1 MLLNIL
7 VVAHFQNDGSPSA
20 LFIHDQVLAYLRLGH
35 HVRVIVPVAI
45 GKRDYT
51 AHRFGS
57 PVIQTLIDGVD
68 HVFLRY
74 LSFSRYGEGWFNPHS
89 AITALRPR
97 LTAVLHGFVPDIIH
111 AHTLGF
117 DSEIGAWLK
126 KQLRCPLVVTTHGS
140 DASIPFEKGRRVA
153 LKTYCD
159 KADTVVAVSSALAGK
174 LVACNLQTSVT
185 SILNGFQLKF
195 LSSDIEK
202 MPFSFLQVGNL
213 IKQKK
218 VDVTIR
224 VFAEIH
230 KQYPSATLTIVGQG
244 EERGALEILCNKL
257 HLCDSIT
264 FKGQISNEQVLREMA
279 KAEFFI
285 MPSVREGFGI
295 VYLEAMASGCI
306 TIGTQGEGVAD
317 LIISG
322 KNGILVP
329 PDDMN
334 AVVTSVI
341 HYIEH
346 SDEAA
351 DLAIAGKKSAIS
363 LTWDRNVAQYVSLFN
378 SLLTQDFELTRTG
391 EGVK

>member
-20 LFIHDQVLAYLRLGH
+20 IFIHDQVLAYLRLGH

-74 LSFSRYGEGWFNPHS
+74 LSFSRYGEGWFNPRS
-89 AITALRPR
+89 AIAPLCLR
-97 LTAVLHGFVPDIIH
+97 LTTILHGFVPDVIH

-126 KQLRCPLVVTTHGS
+126 KQLSCPLVVTTHGS
-140 DASIPFEKGRRVA
+140 DCIIPMNTGKHRA
-153 LKTYCD
+153 MKDYCD
-159 KADTVVAVSSALAGK
+159 KADAVVAVSSVLAGK
-174 LVACNLQTSVT
+174 LAICNLQTPVT

-202 MPFSFLQVGNL
+202 TPLSFLHVGSL
-213 IKQKK
+213 IQCKR
-218 VDVTIR
+218 VDVTICAFSE
-224 VFAEIH
+224 VH
-230 KQYPSATLTIVGQG
+230 KQYPAATLTIVGQG

-264 FKGQISNEQVLREMA
+264 FKGQISNEQVLCEMA
-279 KAEFFI
+279 KAEFYI

-306 TIGTQGEGVAD
+306 TIGTQGEGVSD
-317 LIISG
+317 LIISD

-351 DLAIAGKKSAIS
+351 ALALAGKKSATS

-378 SLLTQDFELTRTG
+378 SLLTQDF
-391 EGVK
+391 